1 LIAAGPA
8 SGQMAVPAAPDFGA
22 VQGPSNAAILRCNG
36 GDPAAAVA
44 GCTAIIQS
52 SQSRAQMRSAA
63 FVNRGR
69 AYYAL
74 GEKDRALGDF
84 EAGVRADPKS
94 SRALANRGAFY
105 QAQGDLNRAAEDY
118 TSAIAVNPRDIEA
131 FNQRANVH
139 MLNGDSDNAGADY
152 DHAIALHVSPQAI
165 PAAARPIASPGS
177 STGRCSTLNA
187 RSVWSRGLRLRS
199 TSVVLRGRIS
209 ATTRVPLQISIGR
222 LPSIPR
228 Q

>member
-1 LIAAGPA
+1 MLGLALIAGSVPA
-8 SGQMAVPAAPDFGA
+8 SGQMAIPAAPDFGA
-22 VQGPSNAAILRCNG
+22 VQGPSNSAILRCNG
-36 GDPAAAVA
+36 NDPAAAIA

-52 SQSRAQMRSAA
+52 QQSRAQMRSAA

-105 QAQGDLNRAAEDY
+105 QAQGDLDRAVEDY

-139 MLNGDSDNAGADY
+139 MLNGDYDKAVADY
-152 DHAIALHVSPQAI
+152 DRAIVLNPRFAAGYTGRGEAYRVAGELDRAILDFERAIRLEPRLAIAFDK
-165 PAAARPIASPGS
+165 
-177 STGRCSTLNA
+177 
-187 RSVWSRGLRLRS
+187 RGLVRS
-199 TSVVLRGRIS
+199 ERARLRGRD
-209 ATTRVPLQISIGR
+209 
-222 LPSIPR
+222 
-228 Q
+228 